1 MGQAKDSLRTKLN
14 IKNDTHELE
23 AFLHQVVSAPYN
35 TSKCTPAR
43 LTPTLV
49 THKKGQDFR
58 SQLKDESHLSRV
70 SSIDN
75 PSGAQRMP
83 EGDSRGSPSKRKL
96 PRAAERLKKRA
107 KCMDSPRGEHAGL
120 LNIKIRKNIRKFTV
134 KDLGSNLP

>member
-49 THKKGQDFR
+49 THKKGQEFR

-75 PSGAQRMP
+75 PSGAQRMA
-83 EGDSRGSPSKRKL
+83 EGDSRGSP
-96 PRAAERLKKRA
+96 
-107 KCMDSPRGEHAGL
+107 
-120 LNIKIRKNIRKFTV
+120 
-134 KDLGSNLP
+134 